1 MLAKLKYIANRIMQK
16 DIQLEPFHPPA
27 DPVWWA
33 FWHATALNDDF
44 RRTLPGDRPEQEYGF
59 QVRRMAGIA
68 LAPNADGVLTG
79 NEVAGVLALRHAP
92 VTEQPKQQE
101 TMSAAALSAILRAGA
116 GQLRK

>member
-1 MLAKLKYIANRIMQK
+1 MINPRYILNLLLGK
-16 DIQLEPFHPPA
+16 DTQREPFLPVA
-27 DPVWWA
+27 DPYWWA
-33 FWHATALNDDF
+33 FWRSVPLDYT

-59 QVRRMAGIA
+59 QVRRMTGIA
-68 LAPNADGVLTG
+68 LVKSESGALTG

-101 TMSAAALSAILRAGA
+101 VMSAAALSAILRAGA